1 MAHLLGNPG
10 KITKPDNN
18 LKMKIYH
25 NPRCAK
31 SRAGLKY
38 LEESGREFEIV
49 KYLEEG
55 ISAKELGDIIA
66 LTGKKP
72 FDFVRTQEQDYK
84 DEFKGKVLSDS
95 EWLKVLA
102 ENPKLLQRPIVVNGD
117 KAVLGNPPG
126 SIDSIL

>member
-1 MAHLLGNPG
+1 
-10 KITKPDNN
+10 
-18 LKMKIYH
+18 MKIYH

>member
-1 MAHLLGNPG
+1 
-10 KITKPDNN
+10 
-18 LKMKIYH
+18 MKIYH

-38 LEESGREFEIV
+38 LEDSGREFEIV

-55 ISAKELGDIIA
+55 ITVNELGDIIA
-66 LTGKKP
+66 RTGKKP

-84 DEFKGKVLSDS
+84 NEFKGKILSDAA
-95 EWLKVLA
+95 WLKILA

-117 KAVLGNPPG
+117 KAVLGSPPEN
-126 SIDSIL
+126 INTIF